1 MLDAFSRWL
10 RRYQGVEASPI
21 YRLAVDVAT
30 RRISFERAIDN
41 VQSFQVNGRLA
52 DGDLLDIDQQVE
64 YEAAN
69 NLEFALV
76 LARLNAAVAR
86 AKGFD
91 KAQVDLCLRV
101 GDLLERPD
109 QAPEREYY

>member
-52 DGDLLDIDQQVE
+52 RNCLLDIDQQVE
-64 YEAAN
+64 YEAA
-69 NLEFALV
+69 
-76 LARLNAAVAR
+76 
-86 AKGFD
+86 D
-91 KAQVDLCLRV
+91 TWSLRWCWR
-101 GDLLERPD
+101 G
-109 QAPEREYY
+109 